1 MDGWMVDKEKKV
13 DKVGRWQ
20 EDWELSGFNLEQ
32 RLETEA

>member
-1 MDGWMVDKEKKV
+1 MDKEKKV

-32 RLETEA
+32 RLEMKFN